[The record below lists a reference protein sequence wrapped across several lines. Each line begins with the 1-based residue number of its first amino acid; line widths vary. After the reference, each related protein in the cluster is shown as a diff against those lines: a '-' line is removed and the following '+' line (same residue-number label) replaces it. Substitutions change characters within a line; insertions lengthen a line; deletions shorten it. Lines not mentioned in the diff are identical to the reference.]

1 MVPKRLL
8 GSDLNE
14 ERKTT
19 ECQGGF
25 TGVPR
30 EDDQCHIGAVFLRK
44 ALDKMLATAST
55 TRFTLLDKHSEGV
68 TGILSCSKSN
78 QCTLGDRS
86 GEGMS
91 AAAFREI
98 TK

>member
-1 MVPKRLL
+1 MSRGLQRCPPGRRSVSHWR
-8 GSDLNE
+8 
-14 ERKTT
+14 R
-19 ECQGGF
+19 F
-25 TGVPR
+25 
-30 EDDQCHIGAVFLRK
+30 FRK

-68 TGILSCSKSN
+68 TGILSCCKSN